1 MAKAKKR
8 KPKVLS
14 RGKTP
19 RPKTKLTHKLRRIRR
34 SNNGVIRVPDGEAEQ
49 SWLFNLF
56 AMLIILLLATVII
69 FFVSG
74 GRILDL
80 MILIKA

>member
-1 MAKAKKR
+1 
-8 KPKVLS
+8 
-14 RGKTP
+14 
-19 RPKTKLTHKLRRIRR
+19 
-34 SNNGVIRVPDGEAEQ
+34 
-49 SWLFNLF
+49 
-56 AMLIILLLATVII
+56 LIILLLATVII